1 MTKITCQVTLSEMN
15 DVDGYQLNSVEVSD
29 FQALYNFLQQNQQR
43 SKIQKITLKNNN
55 NIDDSMVIVVDS
67 LVKK

>member
-1 MTKITCQVTLSEMN
+1 MAKITCIVTLSEMN
-15 DVDGYQLNSVEVSD
+15 DIDGYRLNSVEVKD
-29 FQALYNFLQQNQQR
+29 LQELYDFLQQNKLR